1 LGRIA
6 DLPRL
11 VEEHQVEHV
20 FIALPLGRHAEARR
34 VFDVLADSF
43 VDVRLVLDVPDLA
56 GLSLTT
62 SNLDG
67 LPLIGLREN
76 PHFGLNVIVKRSMD
90 IVLSS
95 IGLFFLLPVFAV
107 LAVLIKR
114 SSAGPVFYR
123 QERCGLNGKPFDMLK
138 FRTMSVNAEVATG
151 PVWAVKNDPRRTRFG
166 AFLRQTSL
174 DELPQLINVLRGE
187 MSLVGPRPE
196 RPVFVNKLSRKIPH
210 YPARH
215 AVLPGITGLAQLF
228 LPPDIDEDDV
238 QRKLTFDL
246 YYARH
251 ADFWIDFK
259 ILFCTGLK
267 VLCVPRSVIRALLP
281 LRAESL
287 GLQTTLA
294 FPQRDRRSQ
303 AA

>member
-1 LGRIA
+1 MKRTKTKRQRLA
-6 DLPRL
+6 AAEPRT
-11 VEEHQVEHV
+11 
-20 FIALPLGRHAEARR
+20 A
-34 VFDVLADSF
+34 
-43 VDVRLVLDVPDLA
+43 
-56 GLSLTT
+56 
-62 SNLDG
+62 
-67 LPLIGLREN
+67 
-76 PHFGLNVIVKRSMD
+76 
-90 IVLSS
+90 
-95 IGLFFLLPVFAV
+95 
-107 LAVLIKR
+107 
-114 SSAGPVFYR
+114 AGPVVEHLLREGAMIAPEPALPTVKRLMDIALSLAIAVVAAPVALIAAALVRLTSRGPVIYT
-123 QERCGLNGKPFDMLK
+123 QERVGRREQRFTMYKI
-138 FRTMSVNAEVATG
+138 RTMIHDCESLSGPKWSVPG
-151 PVWAVKNDPRRTRFG
+151 DPRVTAVGRV
-166 AFLRQTSL
+166 LRRL
-174 DELPQLINVLRGE
+174 HIDELPQLINVLRGE

-251 ADFWIDFK
+251 ADLWIDFK

-287 GLQTTLA
+287 GLQPTLA